1 MFAMGNIYTYMNI
14 PMRKFNILNNSV
26 YSGKQVDLYY
36 NDNEISFI

>member
-1 MFAMGNIYTYMNI
+1 MFAMGNIYIHEHPYDK
-14 PMRKFNILNNSV
+14 KFNILNNFV